1 MMASGYFRPCVVYVC
16 LYPGWVPELLFVV
29 QCVVLTS
36 WCVVPGAV
44 VLALGREESSGDE
57 ICSL

>member
-1 MMASGYFRPCVVYVC
+1 M
-16 LYPGWVPELLFVV
+16 PELLFVV